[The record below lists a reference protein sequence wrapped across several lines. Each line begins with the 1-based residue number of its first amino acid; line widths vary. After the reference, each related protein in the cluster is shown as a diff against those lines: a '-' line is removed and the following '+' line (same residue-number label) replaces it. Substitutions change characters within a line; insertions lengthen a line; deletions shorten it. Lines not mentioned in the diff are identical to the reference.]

1 MLAAYLLRTTQLLQN
16 PPASASLYAP
26 SDLTSYINTARGQ
39 IAGESEC
46 VRVMGTLALTAGT
59 QVYPLSSVSVSGT
72 AGVAGVLN
80 VRGANV
86 SVASGQAW
94 LHPRPF
100 PYFQTYYLNN
110 PVPQQGMTK
119 QYSQFGQ
126 GAGGSLYV
134 NPVPDQA
141 YTLNLDCVCY
151 PIALVD
157 DTTAEAIP
165 YPWTDC
171 VPYYAAFLALMSAQR
186 TGDADHMWQQFQTFM
201 QRARQMA
208 NPSVNPMQAAQSGN
222 PTRSGQLGMQ
232 GGGQ

>member
-16 PPASASLYAP
+16 PPAAASLYAT
-26 SDLTSYINTARGQ
+26 SDLTSYINSARGQ
-39 IAGESEC
+39 IAGEAEC
-46 VRVMGTLALTAGT
+46 IRVMGTLALTGGT
-59 QVYPLSSVSVSGT
+59 QAYPLASISVSGT
-72 AGVAGVLN
+72 AGVASALT
-80 VRGANV
+80 VRGATV

-94 LHPRPF
+94 LHPRAF

-110 PVPQQGMTK
+110 PVPQQGITK

-141 YTLNLDCVCY
+141 YTLNLDCVCL
-151 PIALVD
+151 PVALVD

-171 VPYYAAFLALMSAQR
+171 VPYYAAYLALMSAQR
-186 TGDADHMWQQFQTFM
+186 TTDAQAMWQQFQTFM
-201 QRARQMA
+201 QRARQLS

-222 PTRSGQLGMQ
+222 PTRAGQLGASA
-232 GGGQ
+232 GGQ